1 MNPDPFQTRRD
12 YAHVPV
18 RPEVPGIGGD
28 GTRIRVYITE
38 DDGSGNP
45 VAFYRHNVG
54 PYTVVCNTEPDGSG
68 TEYEVYWHLE
78 NGVWFTGQAILIA
91 KHQEPLGTARV
102 WDVDITGDNYWPL
115 CTANGAIV
123 AGAGS
128 VDIPYRSYI
137 TGSLTLT
144 FATVTVVGAK
154 DTSFNLSDGTI
165 VGVSF
170 DQTTEQFVIENSACP
185 AVA

>member
-1 MNPDPFQTRRD
+1 M
-12 YAHVPV
+12 
-18 RPEVPGIGGD
+18 
-28 GTRIRVYITE
+28 
-38 DDGSGNP
+38 
-45 VAFYRHNVG
+45 
-54 PYTVVCNTEPDGSG
+54 EPDGSG